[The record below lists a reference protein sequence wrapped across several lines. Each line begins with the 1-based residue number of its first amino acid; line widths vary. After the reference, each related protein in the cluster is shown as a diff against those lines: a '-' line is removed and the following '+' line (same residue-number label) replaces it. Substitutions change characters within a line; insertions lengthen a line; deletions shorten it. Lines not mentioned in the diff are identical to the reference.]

1 MAEPTNPADEAATIR
16 AGCRALGIPL
26 DPAWHDAV
34 AFNVRTIAS
43 QAELLLEPPLPD
55 ALDPAPVFAA

>member
-1 MAEPTNPADEAATIR
+1 MAEPTNPADAAAMIR

-34 AFNVRTIAS
+34 AFNVCAIAS
-43 QAELLLEPPLPD
+43 QAVLLLDPLLPD
-55 ALDPAPVFAA
+55 AIDPAPVFTA